1 VGPAPKPED
10 AAVAKRLCGR
20 FTLFTC
26 VCLLFLGSMSSRG
39 ALGQDLP
46 EEVLQVD
53 FSGYFDSF
61 NVNIVYPSVSLTR
74 HLNDRT
80 AVTARYLVD
89 VISAA
94 SMRSRFPVDAVT
106 SATSAEGGADSTPD
120 ELRHEAGIGITRVLG
135 KAVVGADLL
144 YSVEHDYTSATIA
157 ARASVPFAQK
167 NTTLQAGLVTSWDK
181 VFPQHRTW
189 RRDKRVLTLTTG
201 LTQILSKRLL
211 ARLDASYTTNTGYL
225 ADPYQ
230 VVNVFLDSGVQTLE
244 IAHPDSRERLA
255 AGLEVRQMLKGGL
268 VMDAHF
274 RWYQDDW
281 GVASQTWALGASS
294 RIGTGLVLAG
304 SARYYRQS
312 AADFFL
318 PRYET
323 VADLRT
329 VDTKLDRLH
338 SFELTGKLTIEGNSI
353 VKTPLLG
360 GFLTEDMSMVLTL
373 GMYARRSDTPNWFS
387 RQRTLYAYLVGIGYR
402 YNF

>member
-1 VGPAPKPED
+1 VARRACKP
-10 AAVAKRLCGR
+10 
-20 FTLFTC
+20 FTLFAG
-26 VCLLFLGSMSSRG
+26 VCLLCLGSISAG
-39 ALGQDLP
+39 DALGQDLP
-46 EEVLQVD
+46 AQVVQVD

-61 NVNIVYPSVSLTR
+61 NVNIVYPSVSFTR

-80 AVTARYLVD
+80 AITARYLVD

-106 SATSAEGGADSTPD
+106 SATPTLEGGSDNTPD

-135 KAVVGADLL
+135 QAVVGVDAL

-157 ARASVPFAQK
+157 ARASLPFAQK
-167 NTTLQAGLVTSWDK
+167 NTIFQAGLVTSWDK
-181 VFPQHRTW
+181 VFPENRTW
-189 RRDKRVLTLTTG
+189 RKDKRVLTLTSG

-211 ARLDASYTTNTGYL
+211 ARLDASYSTNTGYM

-244 IAHPDSRERLA
+244 TAHPDSRERLA
-255 AGLEVRQMLKGGL
+255 AGLEVRQMLKSGL

-294 RIGTGLVLAG
+294 RIGTGLTLAG
-304 SARYYRQS
+304 NARYYRQS

-338 SFELTGKLTIEGNSI
+338 SFELTGKLTVQGNS
-353 VKTPLLG
+353 VGKTPLLG
-360 GFLTEDMSMVLTL
+360 GFLTEDMSMVFTL
-373 GMYARRSDTPNWFS
+373 GMYARRSDSPNWHS